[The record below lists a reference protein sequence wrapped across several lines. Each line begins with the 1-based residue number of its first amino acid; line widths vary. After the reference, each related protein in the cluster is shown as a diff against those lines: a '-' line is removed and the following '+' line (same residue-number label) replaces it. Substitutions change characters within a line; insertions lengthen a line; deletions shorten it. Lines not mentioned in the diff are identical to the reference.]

1 MALTAPPNP
10 KAVASSKKT
19 ESKTT
24 TPSEDTAGNPPVNTG
39 GGTSNSL
46 TGLPIGTPVQR
57 GTEPRY
63 TTGAGVSDV
72 PAFVK
77 AQYTKDAPFTVV
89 ANMSNQ
95 EKADLLLRLASIP
108 NVYPPGM
115 APTVEFIQRQGVGIT
130 FRPTDYDALTKLM
143 IHADYS
149 GQSYNQSLS
158 DFVTDPGLADKYF
171 GKVSEVPKKIALTPQ
186 AALVDDINARFMD
199 LFETGADTKM
209 AAAYAK
215 EYNKAELAAGGAGL
229 TQTQR
234 ENIFQKYV
242 EATALGR
249 FKTVKGTADTADDMK
264 LELGVLGQTIRQ
276 IRGAY
281 SDNGIP
287 VSEKQIYQ
295 DALAGMKSSV
305 ALSNKMES
313 INLHAAT
320 QMPAL
325 KDWIA
330 KGNTAKQFLSPY
342 ITSYS
347 KIYGVPENQVTV
359 DKFYEAF
366 QGQVPLSVSQWEA
379 EQWKKPDIKN
389 TKYYQD
395 TRKNDLRAMADAFG
409 VNV

>member
-1 MALTAPPNP
+1 MPINTPPNP

-19 ESKTT
+19 KSKTT
-24 TPSEDTAGNPPVNTG
+24 TPAEDTSSTPPVNTG
-39 GGTSNSL
+39 GGASNSL
-46 TGLPIGTPVQR
+46 TGLPIGTPIQR
-57 GTEPRY
+57 GTEPSY
-63 TTGAGVSDV
+63 STGAGVTQV
-72 PAFVK
+72 PSFVK

-95 EKADLLLRLASIP
+95 EKADLLSQLSVIP
-108 NVYPPGM
+108 NLYPAGM
-115 APTVEFIQRQGVGIT
+115 APTSDFIKRQGVGIT
-130 FRPTDYDALTKLM
+130 FRPADYDALTKLM

-149 GQSYNQSLS
+149 GQSYTKSVIDFAS
-158 DFVTDPGLADKYF
+158 DPSLADKYF
-171 GKVSEVPKKIALTPQ
+171 GKITETPKQIALTPQ
-186 AALVDDINARFMD
+186 AALMDDLNARFMD
-199 LFETGADTKM
+199 LFETGADKKM

-229 TQTQR
+229 TSTQR
-234 ENIFQKYV
+234 DNIFQKYV

-249 FKTVKGTADTADDMK
+249 FKTVKGTADTADDMT
-264 LELGVLGQTIRQ
+264 LESGVLGQTIRQ

-281 SDNGIP
+281 ADNGIP

-295 DALAGMKSSV
+295 DAIAGIKSSA
-305 ALSNKMES
+305 ALTNKMES

-347 KIYGVPENQVTV
+347 KIYDVPENQVTV
-359 DKFYEAF
+359 DKFYSAL
-366 QGQVPLSVSQWEA
+366 QGTTPIPVSQWEA
-379 EQWKKPDIKN
+379 EQWKNPDIKN
-389 TKYYQD
+389 TKFYQD

-409 VNV
+409 INV

>member
-1 MALTAPPNP
+1 MPGTPPNP
-10 KAVASSKKT
+10 KAIASSKKT
-19 ESKTT
+19 KSKTT
-24 TPSEDTAGNPPVNTG
+24 TPAEDTSSNPPVNTSG
-39 GGTSNSL
+39 GGSSDSL
-46 TGLPIGTPVQR
+46 TGLPIGTPIQR
-57 GTEPRY
+57 GTEPVY
-63 TTGAGVSDV
+63 TTGSGLSQV

-77 AQYTKDAPFTVV
+77 AQYKKDSPFTVV
-89 ANMSNQ
+89 ANMNNQ

-108 NVYPPGM
+108 NIYPTGQ
-115 APTVEFIQRQGVGIT
+115 APTPDFIRKQGVGIT
-130 FRPTDYDALTKLM
+130 FRPADYDALTKLM

-158 DFVTDPGLADKYF
+158 EFVTNPGLADKYF
-171 GKVSEVPKKIALTPQ
+171 GQVTATPKKIALTPQ
-186 AALVDDINARFMD
+186 AALMDDLNARFVD
-199 LFETGADTKM
+199 LFETGADKNM

-215 EYNKAELAAGGAGL
+215 EYNNAELAAGGAGL

-234 ENIFQKYV
+234 DNIFQKYV
-242 EATALGR
+242 EAAALGR
-249 FKTVKGTADTADDMK
+249 FKTVKATADTTDDMQ
-264 LELGVLGQTIRQ
+264 LEAGVLGQVIRQ
-276 IRGAY
+276 LRGAY
-281 SDNGIP
+281 SDSGIP

-295 DALAGMKSSV
+295 DALVGIKSST
-305 ALSNKMES
+305 ALKNKMES

-330 KGNTAKQFLSPY
+330 KGNTPKQFLTPY
-342 ITSYS
+342 IASYS

-359 DKFYEAF
+359 DKFYDAM
-366 QGQVPLSVSQWEA
+366 QGPVPLSVPQWEA

-395 TRKNDLRAMADAFG
+395 VRKNDLRAMADAFG

>member
-1 MALTAPPNP
+1 MSGAPPNP

-19 ESKTT
+19 VSKTT
-24 TPSEDTAGNPPVNTG
+24 TPAEDTSNNPPVNTG
-39 GGTSNSL
+39 TGASNSL

-63 TTGAGVSDV
+63 TTGGGISPV
-72 PAFVK
+72 PAYVK

-108 NVYPPGM
+108 NVYPTGM
-115 APTVEFIQRQGVGIT
+115 APTVDFIQRQGVGIT
-130 FRPTDYDALTKLM
+130 FRPADYDALTKLM

-149 GQSYNQSLS
+149 GQSYNQSLN
-158 DFVTDPGLADKYF
+158 DFVKDPGLADKYF
-171 GKVSEVPKKIALTPQ
+171 GQVTATPKKIALTSQ
-186 AALVDDINARFMD
+186 AALVDDLNARFMD
-199 LFETGADTKM
+199 LFETGADKNM
-209 AAAYAK
+209 AVAYAK

-242 EATALGR
+242 EVTALGR
-249 FKTVKGTADTADDMK
+249 FKTVKGTVDTTDDMK
-264 LELGVLGQTIRQ
+264 LEAGVLGQTIRQ
-276 IRGAY
+276 LRGAY

-295 DALAGMKSSV
+295 DAVAGIKNPV
-305 ALSNKMES
+305 ALKNKMES

-330 KGNTAKQFLSPY
+330 KGNTARQFLSPY

-347 KIYGVPENQVTV
+347 KIYNVPENQVTV
-359 DKFYEAF
+359 DKFYSAF
-366 QGQVPLSVSQWEA
+366 QGQVPLSVSQWES
-379 EQWKKPDIKN
+379 EELKKPEVKN
-389 TKYYQD
+389 TEYYQNV
-395 TRKNDLRAMADAFG
+395 RKSDLRAMADAFG
-409 VNV
+409 VKV